1 MTGDGPR
8 ITGVDGGAGGIRV
21 VVDDVQMLGVL
32 CRAVGADLDELGVAG
47 ALAGAGLA
55 VDATAVLS
63 PATALAAAAALQRS
77 LIGPFSPLVVAGGAR
92 VVGNAL
98 VTAASGYD
106 LAEVANTALWDARD
120 AAGVV
125 LAVEGVVRDP
135 VGTTRS
141 VGEAYLT
148 ESLRAGEPLSPRE
161 AADRWASEH
170 AGELEHRINGA
181 AALAAPVV
189 AADRLA
195 QGEEVLGEHA
205 QLSPVA
211 VVAHAAAPLW
221 VDGEPVLAAA
231 GPVSVGPAPGRTAD
245 VVRGLAETNA
255 REDGT
260 IAVRRITSRQDG
272 TDRQAVLVDVPGTD
286 AWSLPGEE
294 TDQVRDL
301 GGNVGLMGGEAT
313 AYARGVEAAVVAA
326 GVPKDVP
333 IALAGHSQGG
343 MAAVVAADRLR
354 SQGYR
359 VTHVLAVASPIA
371 NVRQPRG
378 VTTLALDGDRD
389 LVTKLDGRANGDR
402 ARRVTVRFDSG
413 LAGTGPN
420 HDLRTYARAAD
431 EVDELA
437 ATDPSLAR
445 VVSEM
450 RAVGVLTEDG
460 AAASME
466 TTHVRITADRRW

>member
-1 MTGDGPR
+1 MTGDEPR
-8 ITGVDGGAGGIRV
+8 ITGVDGGAGGLRV
-21 VVDDVQMLGVL
+21 VVDDVQVLGVL
-32 CRAVGADLDELGVAG
+32 CRDVGADLDELGVAG

-63 PATALAAAAALQRS
+63 PATALGAAAALQRS

-98 VTAASGYD
+98 VTAATGYD

-125 LAVEGVVRDP
+125 LAVDGAVRDP
-135 VGTTRS
+135 VGTSRS
-141 VGEAYLT
+141 VGQAYLT
-148 ESLRAGEPLSPRE
+148 EALRAGEPLSPRE

-181 AALAAPVV
+181 AVLAAPGI
-189 AADRLA
+189 AGARLD
-195 QGEEVLGEHA
+195 QGERVLGEHA
-205 QLSPVA
+205 SWAPVA

-221 VDGEPVLAAA
+221 VDGEPVV
-231 GPVSVGPAPGRTAD
+231 GVTGPATVGSAPTRTAD
-245 VVRGLAETNA
+245 VVRGLAATNE

-260 IAVRRITSRQDG
+260 IALRRITSRQDG
-272 TDRQAVLVDVPGTD
+272 VERQAVLVDVPGTD
-286 AWSLPGEE
+286 AWSLPGHE
-294 TDQVRDL
+294 TEQVRDL
-301 GGNVGLMGGEAT
+301 GGNVGLLGGDAT
-313 AYARGVEAAVVAA
+313 AYARGVEAAVVAS

-354 SQGYR
+354 NQGYR
-359 VTHVLAVASPIA
+359 VTHVVAVAAPIA
-371 NVRQPRG
+371 HLRQPRG

-389 LVTKLDGRANGDR
+389 VVTKLDGRPNGDR

-413 LAGTGPN
+413 LEGTGPN

-431 EVDELA
+431 EVDERA
-437 ATDPSLAR
+437 ATDASLDR
-445 VVSEM
+445 VVAGM
-450 RAVGVLTEDG
+450 REAGVLISGGT
-460 AAASME
+460 AASME
-466 TTHVRITADRRW
+466 TVHVRITADRGR